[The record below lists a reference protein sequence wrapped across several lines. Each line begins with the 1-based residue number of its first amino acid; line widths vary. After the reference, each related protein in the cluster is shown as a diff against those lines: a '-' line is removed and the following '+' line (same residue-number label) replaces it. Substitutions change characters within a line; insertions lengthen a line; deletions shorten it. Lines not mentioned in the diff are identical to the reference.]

1 MESQILQEN
10 SMAFGAESQLV
21 LKESTCS
28 LVRLSGSHKSAVFKL
43 FIIYQGLSQK
53 STRRHANWANPF
65 EMNSLV
71 NTHLQIWHA
80 ITDAWSF

>member
-1 MESQILQEN
+1 
-10 SMAFGAESQLV
+10 MAFGAESQLA

-28 LVRLSGSHKSAVFKL
+28 LVRLSGSHKSTVFKL

-65 EMNSLV
+65 KVNSLI
-71 NTHLQIWHA
+71 NTHLQIRHA
-80 ITDAWSF
+80 ITGA